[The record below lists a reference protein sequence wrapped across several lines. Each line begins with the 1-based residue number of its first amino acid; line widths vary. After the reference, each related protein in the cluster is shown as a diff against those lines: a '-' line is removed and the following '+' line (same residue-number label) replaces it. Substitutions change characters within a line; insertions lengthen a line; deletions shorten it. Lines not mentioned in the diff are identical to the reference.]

1 MHYKAI
7 VVSVDIGGWIRLKL
21 DGHISHGGVEFE
33 ARTGTAVLAQYLCSQ
48 VISVVESQQVVL
60 SHVETVNR

>member
-1 MHYKAI
+1 MHHKA
-7 VVSVDIGGWIRLKL
+7 VVVAIDVGSRVRLEL

-60 SHVETVNR
+60 SHVETANR